1 MNHSSRCILAGVLG
15 LLGGWFA
22 GSSLLREADAP
33 AVARVSTSEA
43 QRTPARPRP
52 AVPVGKK
59 HDYQALLREA
69 RDGSSSSVIGPE
81 LERMS
86 AEKLMSLLSELVL
99 QEGSFEMDHT
109 KNLIAREL
117 VRRKGMGAVE
127 DAEAEPD
134 PARRREMKWT
144 LVKNAAKFSPAAAK
158 AWVEREQA
166 KEGTKSNALDFFVIR
181 GASLQGAAELVD
193 LYKKHGD
200 SWKGVPFPNSSF
212 PESFDFPLLVK
223 NLPEE
228 TNPGMKNALTYWGAK
243 DKEAA
248 MAAMRENISQHGAK
262 AAGNFGAMITGVA
275 IADGNEKAVAWMVE
289 QLDSLPED
297 ARKTA
302 MKSLTDEVSEV
313 EGVNMNAD
321 TIKAIAPKLPRE
333 EDRVEFISGHLN
345 PFNGYT
351 KSNIAL
357 LRSLPSAGEQEKVLI
372 HAMPELRDLGNEGCE
387 AAIERYATEL
397 NFTDEARARVEAAMK
412 AELGK

>member
-1 MNHSSRCILAGVLG
+1 MNHSSRYVMAGALG

-22 GSSLLREADAP
+22 GSPLLREADAP
-33 AVARVSTSEA
+33 AVERISKSEV
-43 QRTPARPRP
+43 QRTPARPRQ
-52 AVPVGKK
+52 AAPVGKK

-69 RDGSSSSVIGPE
+69 RENPSPAVIGPE

-86 AEKLMSLLSELVL
+86 AEKLMSLLSELAL
-99 QEGSFEMDHT
+99 QEGSFEIDHT
-109 KNLIAREL
+109 KNLIAQEL

-134 PARRREMKWT
+134 PACRREMKWT
-144 LVKNAAKFSPAAAK
+144 LVKSAAKFSPAAAK

-200 SWKGVPFPNSSF
+200 SWKGIPFPNASF
-212 PESFDFPLLVK
+212 PEGFDFPLLVR

-228 TNPGMKNALTYWGAK
+228 TNSGMKNALTYWGAK

-275 IADGNEKAVAWMVE
+275 IADGNEKAVTWMVE
-289 QLDSLPED
+289 QLDTLPED
-297 ARKTA
+297 ARKEA
-302 MKSLTDEVSEV
+302 MHSLTEGVSDV
-313 EGVNMNAD
+313 DGVNMNAD
-321 TIKAIAPKLPRE
+321 TIKAIAPKLPSE
-333 EDRVEFISGHLN
+333 EDRVKFIAGHIS
-345 PFNGYT
+345 PFNGAN
-351 KSNIAL
+351 KQNIEL
-357 LRSLPSAGEQEKVLI
+357 LRSLLSAGEQEKALI
-372 HAMPELRDLGNEGCE
+372 QAIPQFRGEGKE
-387 AAIERYATEL
+387 GWDAVIERYVREL
-397 NFTDEARARVEAAMK
+397 NFTEEARARVAAEM
-412 AELGK
+412 AE